1 MLSVLTG
8 RKVFLHLGCL
18 KEMLMVTYSH
28 TCNMLEWVLGMI
40 SMYHVCSRGKGERG
54 ANVMVSFL
62 LFVQHFVFAFFF
74 SFSEAGF

>member
-1 MLSVLTG
+1 M
-8 RKVFLHLGCL
+8 FLHLGCL

-74 SFSEAGF
+74 SFSEAGL

>member
-1 MLSVLTG
+1 M
-8 RKVFLHLGCL
+8 FLHLGCL
-18 KEMLMVTYSH
+18 KEMLMGTYSH

-40 SMYHVCSRGKGERG
+40 SMYPVYSRGKGERG